1 MKNFNLD
8 NWKSS
13 ESSDNSIDF
22 LCKSKN
28 HTADRMKKHL
38 EGENSHFW
46 ESPDEDKHDE
56 KALERKMVFWNIGQD
71 DRLFEDRYETD
82 Q

>member
-8 NWKSS
+8 NWKCSA
-13 ESSDNSIDF
+13 SSDNSIDF

-28 HTADRMKKHL
+28 HTADRIKKHFD
-38 EGENSHFW
+38 GENSYFW

-56 KALERKMVFWNIGQD
+56 KALEKEMVFWNIKQED
-71 DRLFEDRYETD
+71 ILFED
-82 Q
+82 